1 MIAGITLIIAGILI
15 AIFPPLLSLI
25 VAVFLIFTG
34 AMVVS
39 IARYNR
45 KLQRHFDNPAV
56 EFFFRY

>member
-15 AIFPPLLSLI
+15 AIFPPLLSII

-45 KLQRHFDNPAV
+45 KLQRHFENPTV